1 MVTIKISLDE
11 AVKDVF
17 PSVKSVK
24 RGMKALKHGMK
35 AVRREIRL

>member
-17 PSVKSVK
+17 PSVK